1 MDMADLDD
9 IYNLKI
15 LELAADIPHSARLAH
30 PDATASAHSKLC
42 GSTIEIDLKLKGGEI
57 SDFGQTVKACL
68 LGQAAAAIVG
78 REIVGTTLEEFH
90 QVDRCMRAMLKEGGP
105 PPEGRFADLAL
116 LQPVKDYPHRHA
128 STLLVFDA
136 IAKALGQLAPSRP
149 LAREAQTAD
158 IQNTGTGTGTGH

>member
-30 PDATASAHSKLC
+30 PDASASAHSKLC
-42 GSTIEIDLKLKGGEI
+42 GSTIEIDLKLKGTEI
-57 SDFGQTVKACL
+57 SEFGQTVKACL

-78 REIVGTTLEEFH
+78 REIVGTTVEEFR
-90 QVDRCMRAMLKEGGP
+90 QVDQCMRAMLKEGGP

-136 IAKALGQLAPSRP
+136 VAKALGQLGQSP
-149 LAREAQTAD
+149 QFTG
-158 IQNTGTGTGTGH
+158 NTESANIESTGTGH